1 MTQTINNS
9 ASTNYSFPGSP
20 TDLQSVSNTFPIN
33 LLVSTGLTLS
43 KTSSPST
50 FTAGSII
57 TYTITITN
65 NSGQFLSG
73 VRIIDDLG
81 SGNLACV
88 LGSASLSSTTTY
100 PVTPVSTNPLTFTLQ
115 QLGAGATMTLTYKC
129 QVIFNLPSSVNT
141 ITNSVRGIGYTSTGT
156 VNGYDFNTITRNGSL
171 SNLSIT
177 KSSSVSSVI
186 PGQTFS
192 YYLTLRNST
201 SSTVDIS
208 NITDS
213 LPTNFVLTSVYVQ
226 VGSGSTTELLATDYT
241 LSPSNLLTINTVS
254 GSAITVPSNGTTI
267 VTLNGYF
274 S

>member
-1 MTQTINNS
+1 MAQTINNS
-9 ASTNYSFPGSP
+9 ASTNYSFSGSP

-33 LLVSTGLTLS
+33 LLVSTGLTIT

-65 NSGQFLSG
+65 NSGQYLNG

-81 SGNLACV
+81 SGNLAYV
-88 LGSASLSSTTTY
+88 LGSGSLSSTTTY

-115 QLGAGATMTLTYKC
+115 QLGVGATMTLTYKC
-129 QVIFNLPSSVNT
+129 QVIFNLPSSVSS
-141 ITNSVRGIGYTSTGT
+141 ITNSVRGIGYTATGT
-156 VNGYDFNTITRNGSL
+156 VNGYDFNTITRSGST

-177 KSSSVSSVI
+177 KSSSASSVI

-192 YYLTLRNST
+192 YYLTLQNST
-201 SSTVDIS
+201 SSTVDVS

-213 LPTNFVLTSVYVQ
+213 LPANFVLTSVSVQ
-226 VGSGSTTELLATDYT
+226 IGSGPVTTLVATDYT
-241 LSPSNLLTINTVS
+241 LSGTNVLTINTVS
-254 GSAITVPSNGTTI
+254 GSTITVPANDTTL